1 MKKQRILSALL
12 ALCIVFT
19 LVPTALAAKADDFTD
34 VSRSDWFY
42 DYVDYVTS
50 KGYFRGTS
58 ETTFSPQRNMTR
70 AMFVVVLF
78 RFDGAKGDGSQSAFT
93 DVAPGAWCTA
103 AINWAAAN
111 KIVEG
116 KGDGTFAPDAPITRA
131 QMCAIIDRY
140 LNCYKKD
147 NKVTLPQTGS
157 VSAMSDQNT
166 VPSYAV
172 DAIKQSQRYGLING
186 FKDGTFRPNALS
198 TRAHVAAVIY
208 RMADLVKNA
217 KAENTSGGGSSGGGG
232 GSSSTTYTYTLTY
245 DANGGVLTGASSATK
260 TTKNT
265 SYTFKVTDA
274 IPTRDGYTFLGWAK
288 NKNATT
294 ATFDAGDDYTMT
306 SAKTSETLYAVWQA
320 KEPAINPKD
329 HIGKAVSNSIDQ
341 VNTRFTKMK
350 SAVISAVEKVNSENN
365 FLTAAQLQ
373 KVKDA
378 VNAMVKIDNVSK
390 DFPSDDMATRKVIW
404 NVALNVKEG
413 QAVSVIEQASSK
425 IANALV
431 SGSTT
436 SKPTPDDI
444 DNFLTS
450 VKAAVENETGI
461 VLTDKSLSEI
471 KTQVVDKLKT
481 EGKSLWANFHDG
493 EGNYVCS
500 DVRVDFNGTTATIK
514 VNAGNTTLEG
524 SKSQIAKELSTAIS
538 KEIYAQMKAQ
548 GTDYTDNFTFAINL
562 DVNFGRSANEKI
574 AQETDGFTRKYQV
587 IVKAALDSDGLLEYK
602 YDEGNYLRLNVTQ
615 DIQTAYNNGLQK
627 IAEQFAWNDGEARDK
642 VIAEAKKGIKTE
654 IPTLYNEVKTALD
667 KYGITLTHT
676 TAQSLEDALLP
687 EVESWVEANWTTI
700 FNSTT
705 SGGTLTGLDNN
716 LLINAVWPLIEKD
729 IDALNVDTLLQDQ
742 ISEKLTEKG
751 IDEAWIVNKANSS
764 DTLKK
769 AKNGLNMFDTV
780 TFEPAG
786 VTLDIQSVAD
796 INFLLAQSVIGYR
809 ATMSGLVF
817 TGELK
822 GTDGAPI
829 SDAFKREIV
838 TTATKEL
845 DSALTSSTT
854 LQDLLAGNPDL
865 KDYLIYSALVKMG
878 LNFDAEKTAKATALD
893 SLKPTIKNEGK
904 TKLEAKL
911 EAKLSAIDVSAILND
926 GSAEKADAQKKINLL
941 NSLKFD
947 ATNGIQNK
955 TANDLAAALKSP
967 TMMDIIGDKGN
978 KYVDQYLEKLVNKA
992 QTLLPDSASV
1002 TLNGVKLD
1010 ESALDAFRSA
1020 TTTKDAVIALAD
1032 LIAQFGD
1039 LSIGSFA
1046 DPAGQVLTV
1055 SYNGRTVSAH
1065 LVIDV
1070 K

>member
-78 RFDGAKGDGSQSAFT
+78 RFDGAKGDSSQSAFT

-116 KGDGTFAPDAPITRA
+116 KGDGTFAPNAPITRA

-140 LNCYKKD
+140 LNYYKKD
-147 NKVTLPQTGS
+147 NKVTLSQTGS

-260 TTKNT
+260 TTKET

-288 NKNATT
+288 EKDATT
-294 ATFDAGDDYTMT
+294 ATFGAGDDYTMT
-306 SAKTSETLYAVWQA
+306 SANTSKTLYAVWQA
-320 KEPAINPKD
+320 KGTVINPKD
-329 HIGKAVSNSIDQ
+329 HIGKAVCDSIDQ
-341 VNTRFTKMK
+341 VNARFTKMK
-350 SAVISAVEKVNSENN
+350 SAVISVIDKVNSESIH
-365 FLTAAQLQ
+365 LEPAQLQ

-413 QAVSVIEQASSK
+413 QAVSVIEQASK

-431 SGSTT
+431 SGSAP
-436 SKPTPDDI
+436 SQPTPDI
-444 DNFLTS
+444 DGFLAS
-450 VKAAVENETGI
+450 VKNAVLQETGI
-461 VLTDKSLSEI
+461 DLTDKSLSEI

-500 DVRVDFNGTTATIK
+500 DVKVDFNGTTATIK
-514 VNAGNTTLEG
+514 VDAGNTTLEG

-548 GTDYTDNFTFAINL
+548 GTTYTDNFTFAINL

-587 IVKAALDSDGLLEYK
+587 VVKAALDSDGLLEYK

-878 LNFDAEKTAKATALD
+878 LNFDTEKSGKATALD
-893 SLKPTIKNEGK
+893 SLKPTIKTEGK
-904 TKLEAKL
+904 AKLEAKL
-911 EAKLSAIDVSAILND
+911 NDKLSAIDVSAILND

-941 NSLKFD
+941 KGMKFD
-947 ATNGIQNK
+947 ATNGIQTK
-955 TANDLAAALKSP
+955 TANELASALKSA
-967 TMMDIIGDKGN
+967 TMMNIVGDKGN
-978 KYVDQYLEKLVNKA
+978 TYVDQYLEKIVNKV

-1039 LSIGSFA
+1039 LSINSFA

-1055 SYNGRTVSAH
+1055 SYNGRTASAH
-1065 LVIDV
+1065 LVINV

>member
-50 KGYFRGTS
+50 KGYFRGTT

-140 LNCYKKD
+140 LNYYKKD
-147 NKVTLPQTGS
+147 NKVTLSQTGS

-172 DAIKQSQRYGLING
+172 DAIKQCQRYGLING

-288 NKNATT
+288 DKNATT
-294 ATFDAGDDYTMT
+294 ATFVANSDFTMT
-306 SAKTSETLYAVWQA
+306 SANTSETLYAVWQ
-320 KEPAINPKD
+320 
-329 HIGKAVSNSIDQ
+329 KAHDPEDLLGNAVLDSIDQ

-350 SAVISAVEKVNSENN
+350 SAVISAIDKVNSDNN
-365 FLTAAQLQ
+365 YLTAAQLQ
-373 KVKDA
+373 KVKDV
-378 VNAMVKIDNVSK
+378 VNDMVKIDDVKAEFTSGDAK
-390 DFPSDDMATRKVIW
+390 DSRQVIW

-413 QAVSVIEQASSK
+413 QAVSVIDQASK

-431 SGSTT
+431 SGSAP

-444 DNFLTS
+444 DSFLAS

-461 VLTDKSLSEI
+461 VLTNKSLSEI
-471 KTQVVDKLKT
+471 KTQVVDKLKN

-493 EGNYVCS
+493 EGNYVCG
-500 DVRVDFNGTTATIK
+500 DVKVDFNGKTYATIK
-514 VNAGNTTLEG
+514 VGAGNTTLEG
-524 SKSQIAKELSTAIS
+524 SKSQIAKDLSTAIAH
-538 KEIYAQMKAQ
+538 EIYKQLKDQ
-548 GTDYTDNFTFAINL
+548 GTNEYTSQLKFTI
-562 DVNFGRSANEKI
+562 DVNMNFAPSANPEI
-574 AQETDGFTRKYQV
+574 AAKTAKYAKDYQV
-587 IVKAALDSDGLLEYK
+587 TVVANLDSDGLLEYK
-602 YDEGNYLRLNVTQ
+602 YDEGNYLRLNVTK

-627 IAEQFAWNDGEARDK
+627 IAEQFTYNDGTKDK
-642 VIAEAKKGIKTE
+642 VVAKAKESLKNE
-654 IPTLYNEVKTALD
+654 IPALYTEVQDALD
-667 KYGITLTHT
+667 KYDITLTHT
-676 TAQSLEDALLP
+676 TAQSLEDALMP
-687 EVESWVEANWTTI
+687 VVESWVETNWSAI
-700 FNSTT
+700 VASTT
-705 SGGTLTGLDNN
+705 NGGTLTGLDNT
-716 LLINAVWPLIEKD
+716 LLINAVWPLLEAD
-729 IDALNVDTLLQDQ
+729 IDALDVDALLQNQ
-742 ISEKLTEKG
+742 IREKLTEQG
-751 IDEAWIVNKANSS
+751 INEAWIVNKANNHEMLSMAKMVLS
-764 DTLKK
+764 NYPSATITPSHITLDLKTVGDINAILAENTITVKAGAIKAEVDVPTLK
-769 AKNGLNMFDTV
+769 G
-780 TFEPAG
+780 
-786 VTLDIQSVAD
+786 
-796 INFLLAQSVIGYR
+796 
-809 ATMSGLVF
+809 
-817 TGELK
+817 
-822 GTDGAPI
+822 
-829 SDAFKREIV
+829 EIV
-838 TTATKEL
+838 KMATDEL
-845 DSALTSSTT
+845 DTALSSSAT
-854 LQDLLAGNPDL
+854 LQDLLAGNSDL
-865 KDYLIYSALVKMG
+865 KDYLIYSALVE
-878 LNFDAEKTAKATALD
+878 LRLTFNAEKTAAAKDGAVLANLV
-893 SLKPTIKNEGK
+893 STIKTEGK
-904 TKLEAKL
+904 AKLEAKL
-911 EAKLSAIDVSAILND
+911 NDKLSAIDVSAILND
-926 GSAEKADAQKKINLL
+926 GSAEKAEYQKKINLL
-941 NSLKFD
+941 KGMKFD
-947 ATNGIQNK
+947 AATGIQTK
-955 TANDLAAALKSP
+955 TANELAAALKSP

-978 KYVDQYLEKLVNKA
+978 TYVDQYLEKIVNKV

-1010 ESALDAFRSA
+1010 ESDLDAFRSA
-1020 TTTKDAVIALAD
+1020 KTTKEAVTELAN

-1039 LSIGSFA
+1039 LSINSFA
-1046 DPAGQVLTV
+1046 EPGQVMTV
-1055 SYNGRTVSAH
+1055 SYNGRTASAH

>member
-50 KGYFRGTS
+50 KGYFRGTT

-140 LNCYKKD
+140 LNYYKKD
-147 NKVTLPQTGS
+147 NKVTLSQTGS

-172 DAIKQSQRYGLING
+172 DAIKQCQRYGLING

-217 KAENTSGGGSSGGGG
+217 KAENTSGGGSSGGG

-288 NKNATT
+288 DKNATT
-294 ATFDAGDDYTMT
+294 ATFVANSDYTMT
-306 SAKTSETLYAVWQA
+306 SANTSETLYAVWQ
-320 KEPAINPKD
+320 
-329 HIGKAVSNSIDQ
+329 KAHDPEDLLGNAVLDSIDQ
-341 VNTRFTKMK
+341 VNARFTKMK
-350 SAVISAVEKVNSENN
+350 SAVISAIDKVNSESIH
-365 FLTAAQLQ
+365 LEPAQLQ

-378 VNAMVKIDNVSK
+378 VNAMVKIDDVKADFTSGDAK
-390 DFPSDDMATRKVIW
+390 DPRQVIW

-413 QAVSVIEQASSK
+413 QAVSVIEQASK

-431 SGSTT
+431 SGSAP
-436 SKPTPDDI
+436 SQPTPDDI
-444 DNFLTS
+444 DSFLAS
-450 VKAAVENETGI
+450 VKAAVEKETGI
-461 VLTDKSLSEI
+461 VLTNKSLQEI

-481 EGKSLWANFHDG
+481 EGKTLWANFHDG
-493 EGNYVCS
+493 EGNYVCG
-500 DVRVDFNGTTATIK
+500 DVKVDFNGTTATIK
-514 VNAGNTTLEG
+514 VDAGNTTLEG
-524 SKSQIAKELSTAIS
+524 SKSQIAKDLSTAIS
-538 KEIYAQMKAQ
+538 KEIYKQLKDQ
-548 GTDYTDNFTFAINL
+548 GAKEGYTSQLKFTIG
-562 DVNFGRSANEKI
+562 VNMSFDPSANPEI
-574 AQETDGFTRKYQV
+574 AAKTAKYANDYQV
-587 IVKAALDSDGLLEYK
+587 TVVANLDSDGLLEYK
-602 YDEGNYLRLNVTQ
+602 YNEGNYLRLNITK
-615 DIQTAYNNGLQK
+615 DIQTAYNKGLDQ
-627 IAEQFAWNDGEARDK
+627 IAEQFTYNDGSKDK
-642 VIAEAKKGIKTE
+642 VVAEAKKGLKNE
-654 IPTLYNEVKTALD
+654 IPTLYNEVQTALD
-667 KYGITLTHT
+667 KYNITLTHT
-676 TAQSLEDALLP
+676 TVQNLEEALMP
-687 EVESWVEANWTTI
+687 VVESWIDTNWTTI
-700 FNSTT
+700 FNSTAN
-705 SGGTLTGLDNN
+705 GGTLAGLDND
-716 LLINAVWPLIEKD
+716 LLINAVWPLIEQD
-729 IDALNVDTLLQDQ
+729 IDELNVDALIQNQ
-742 ISEKLTEKG
+742 ISEKLTEKV
-751 IDEAWIVNKANSS
+751 IDEAWIVDQANNSG
-764 DTLKK
+764 TLKD
-769 AKNGLNMFDTV
+769 AKDLVKGFDAV

-786 VTLDIQSVAD
+786 VKLDIQSVAD
-796 INFLLAQSVIGYR
+796 INFLLAQPEIKAHVTKGGFG
-809 ATMSGLVF
+809 ATITLSGKDKKPF
-817 TGELK
+817 
-822 GTDGAPI
+822 
-829 SDAFKREIV
+829 SDALKQEIV
-838 TTATKEL
+838 DTASTEL

-854 LQDLLAGNPDL
+854 LQNLLAGNPDL

-878 LNFDAEKTAKATALD
+878 LNFDAEKTAKAAALD
-893 SLKPTIKNEGK
+893 SLKPTIKTEGK
-904 TKLEAKL
+904 AKL
-911 EAKLSAIDVSAILND
+911 NDKLSAIDVSAILND
-926 GSAEKADAQKKINLL
+926 GSAEKAEYQKKINLL
-941 NSLKFD
+941 KGMKFD
-947 ATNGIQNK
+947 AANGIQTK
-955 TANDLAAALKSP
+955 TANELADALKST

-978 KYVDQYLEKLVNKA
+978 TYVDRYLEKLVNKA
-992 QTLLPDSASV
+992 QTLLPDSAIV
-1002 TLNGVKLD
+1002 TLKGVDLD
-1010 ESALDAFRSA
+1010 KSDLDAFRSA
-1020 TTTKDAVIALAD
+1020 KTTKAAVIALAD
-1032 LIAQFGD
+1032 LIAQFDD

-1055 SYNGRTVSAH
+1055 SYNGRTASAH

>member
-50 KGYFRGTS
+50 KGYFRGTT

-70 AMFVVVLF
+70 AMFVVVLS

-140 LNCYKKD
+140 LNYYKKD
-147 NKVTLPQTGS
+147 NKVTLSQTGS

-172 DAIKQSQRYGLING
+172 DAIKQCQRYGLING

-208 RMADLVKNA
+208 RMSDLVKNA
-217 KAENTSGGGSSGGGG
+217 KAENTSGGGSGGGG
-232 GSSSTTYTYTLTY
+232 GSSSTTHTYTLTY
-245 DANGGVLTGASSATK
+245 DANGGVLTGASSETK

-288 NKNATT
+288 DKNATA
-294 ATFDAGDDYTMT
+294 ATFVAGNNYTMT
-306 SAKTSETLYAVWQA
+306 SANTSETLYAVWQA
-320 KEPAINPKD
+320 EEPAIDPKD
-329 HIGKAVSNSIDQ
+329 HIGKAVSDSIDQ

-350 SAVISAVEKVNSENN
+350 SAVISAVDKVNSDHNY
-365 FLTAAQLQ
+365 LTPAQLQ

-390 DFPSDDMATRKVIW
+390 DFPSDNMATRKVIW

-413 QAVSVIEQASSK
+413 QAVSVIEQASK

-431 SGSTT
+431 SGNAPSQ
-436 SKPTPDDI
+436 PTPDDI
-444 DNFLTS
+444 DGFLAS

-493 EGNYVCS
+493 EGNYVCG
-500 DVRVDFNGTTATIK
+500 DVKVVFNGKTYATIK
-514 VNAGNTTLEG
+514 VGAGNTTLEG

-548 GTDYTDNFTFAINL
+548 GTAYTDNFTFAIDL
-562 DVNFGRSANEKI
+562 DVNFDRSANDKI
-574 AQETDGFTRKYQV
+574 AQETDGFTRNYQV
-587 IVKAALDSDGLLEYK
+587 VVNAVLDSDGLLEYK
-602 YDEGNYLRLNVTQ
+602 YDEGNYLRLNVTK

-627 IAEQFAWNDGEARDK
+627 IAEQFAWNDGETRDK
-642 VIAEAKKGIKTE
+642 VVAEAKKGIKTE
-654 IPTLYNEVKTALD
+654 IPALYTEVQTALD
-667 KYGITLTHT
+667 KYDITLTHT
-676 TAQSLEDALLP
+676 TAQSLEDALMP
-687 EVESWVEANWTTI
+687 VVESWVETNWSAI
-700 FNSTT
+700 VASTT
-705 SGGTLTGLDNN
+705 SGGTLTGLDNT
-716 LLINAVWPLIEKD
+716 LLINAVWPLLEAD
-729 IDALNVDTLLQDQ
+729 IDALDVDALLRNQ

-764 DTLKK
+764 DTVKMAQDLV
-769 AKNGLNMFDTV
+769 NGFDTV
-780 TFEPAG
+780 TFQPAG
-786 VTLDIQSVAD
+786 VTLNITSIDD
-796 INFLLAQSVIGYR
+796 INFLLAQPEIKADVTKGGFG
-809 ATMSGLVF
+809 ATIKLSG
-817 TGELK
+817 K
-822 GTDGAPI
+822 GGKPF
-829 SDAFKREIV
+829 SDALKQEIV
-838 TTATKEL
+838 DTASTEL
-845 DSALTSSTT
+845 DAALTSSTT
-854 LQDLLAGNPDL
+854 LQDLLAGNSDL
-865 KDYLIYSALVKMG
+865 KDYLIYSALVQMG
-878 LNFDAEKTAKATALD
+878 LNFNAEKTAKASALD
-893 SLKPTIKNEGK
+893 SLKPTIKTEAQE
-904 TKLEAKL
+904 KLEKKL
-911 EAKLSAIDVSAILND
+911 NDKISAIDVSAILND
-926 GSAEKADAQKKINLL
+926 GSAEKAEYQKKIDLL
-941 NSLKFD
+941 NGMKFD
-947 ATNGIQNK
+947 AATGIQTK
-955 TANDLAAALKSP
+955 TANELAAALKST

-978 KYVDQYLEKLVNKA
+978 TYVDQYLEKIVNKA

-1010 ESALDAFRSA
+1010 ESDLDAFRSA
-1020 TTTKDAVIALAD
+1020 KTTKDAVIALAD
-1032 LIAQFGD
+1032 LIAKFGD
-1039 LSIGSFA
+1039 LSINSFA
-1046 DPAGQVLTV
+1046 DPAGQVMTV
-1055 SYNGRTVSAH
+1055 SYNGRTASAH